1 MGQKVHPKSFRI
13 GTIKTWSSRW
23 FSKKDYANLL
33 HRDIT
38 LRRAIKER
46 LKESGIGEI
55 GIERSSGN
63 VKVSV
68 YTSKPG
74 MVIGRQGA
82 ALEEL
87 KSDIEQQFGDKI
99 EINIVEVQKPDTNAQ
114 LIAEAVANQIERRFP
129 FRRAAKQAVGRGM
142 ENGLKG
148 IKIRVAGRLNGADI
162 SREETFKDGNIPLHT
177 IRADID
183 IGLVAAHTTYGKI
196 GIKVWT
202 YKGEVF
208 ARDSDGAR
216 REEDREWLAES
227 RKGEGAVHKEEKGRL
242 EQEFEEQTKK

>member
-1 MGQKVHPKSFRI
+1 MGQKVNPKSFRI
-13 GTIKTWSSRW
+13 GVIKSWSSRW

-38 LRRAIKER
+38 LRKAIKER

-55 GIERSSGN
+55 EIERSSGN
-63 VKVSV
+63 VKVNV
-68 YTSKPG
+68 FTSKPG
-74 MVIGRQGA
+74 MVIGRQGI

-99 EINIVEVQKPDTNAQ
+99 EINIVEVSKPDAFAQ
-114 LIAEAVANQIERRFP
+114 LIAESVANQIERRMP
-129 FRRAAKQAVGRGM
+129 FRRAAKQAVKKGM
-142 ENGLKG
+142 EGGLRG

-177 IRADID
+177 IRADVEYGEIP
-183 IGLVAAHTTYGKI
+183 ARTTYGQI
-196 GIKVWT
+196 GVKVWV

-208 ARDSDGAR
+208 TKDTASAQH
-216 REEDREWLAES
+216 EEDQSWLAES
-227 RKGEGAVHKEEKGRL
+227 RKDSSQKEEKGRL
-242 EQEFEEQTKK
+242 EKELEATKK